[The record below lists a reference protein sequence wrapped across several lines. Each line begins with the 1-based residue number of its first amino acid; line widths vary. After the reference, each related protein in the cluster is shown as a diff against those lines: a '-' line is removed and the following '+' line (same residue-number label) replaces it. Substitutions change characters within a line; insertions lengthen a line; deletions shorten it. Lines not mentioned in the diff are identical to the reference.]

1 MALRRSVG
9 PEAVR
14 GKRRGVSR
22 GHNAETAGYSG
33 AANAPN
39 LGGELVREMSSERDA
54 HASDHREDGRRA
66 SVRLDGQRN
75 CFGVG
80 DEYAFADV

>member
-54 HASDHREDGRRA
+54 HAPARPTIARMAAGLQSGWMDSAIA
-66 SVRLDGQRN
+66 S
-75 CFGVG
+75 
-80 DEYAFADV
+80 A